1 MAPAEP
7 APVEANPPTSTQEI
21 ATPDEHRER
30 VIASLGQLLSS
41 GRPLSDLLDEAKRLA
56 ASFSEP
62 TGSNGSEPKD
72 AIALLGKSAHHAAAP
87 ERNADITHA
96 LESELASLARRH
108 QVGAL
113 RLGRLTGRIAFWL
126 LPAIALTVLT
136 AAFATLPVA
145 ETVFA
150 KLPVTDAVSL
160 APTLTV
166 ELPAKPPEVSPDGS
180 SAGQI
185 VDTNKGSPEPSPPIQ
200 SLSAEH
206 VAEFLARG
214 DALLTG
220 ADVNS
225 GRLFYEHAAAA
236 GSAQAALRL
245 GASYDP
251 LFLSFAG
258 LKGMRGD
265 PDRAA
270 YWYKRARDLGAVAE
284 AEALLKSLDVQN

>member
-1 MAPAEP
+1 MAFAEP
-7 APVEANPPTSTQEI
+7 APVEANPPTSPQDI

-41 GRPLSDLLDEAKRLA
+41 GRPLSDLLDEAKRL
-56 ASFSEP
+56 SLSEP

-72 AIALLGKSAHHAAAP
+72 AIALLGESAHHAAAP
-87 ERNADITHA
+87 ECNADITHA
-96 LESELASLARRH
+96 LESELASLAPQH
-108 QVGAL
+108 QVGTL

-136 AAFATLPVA
+136 VAFATLPVA
-145 ETVFA
+145 DTVFA

-160 APTLTV
+160 VPTPTV
-166 ELPAKPPEVSPDGS
+166 ELPTKPPEASPDGS
-180 SAGQI
+180 SAGQN
-185 VDTNKGSPEPSPPIQ
+185 VDTNNGSPEPGRPTQ
-200 SLSAEH
+200 QLSAEQ

-214 DALLTG
+214 DALLTR

-251 LFLSFAG
+251 TFLSFAG
-258 LKGMRGD
+258 LKGVRGD
-265 PDRAA
+265 PHRAA

-284 AEALLKSLDVQN
+284 AEALLKSLGPQK